1 MYMEPQMK
9 NGSRVAQIV
18 AEADLAP
25 QRQEAILPALPGY
38 SGPSIQL
45 EAGKAWPSLKLRE
58 LCSHGELIY
67 FLVWRDIKVRYKQT
81 ILGAS
86 WALLQPLFTMLL
98 FSIFFGRL
106 AKIPSEGVPYPLF
119 AFTALVPWTYFSN
132 TLVQGSN
139 SLVSNSS
146 LIKKVYFPRLA
157 IPLAK
162 VLSGLVEFAL
172 SFVLLVGMALYYGY
186 HPSIRMLGLPVLLL
200 LAMITSLGSSLWLS
214 ALNVHIRDVEH
225 LLPFLVQIWMYATPI
240 AYPSSLVPAKWR
252 TLYAINPMVAV
263 AEGFR
268 WALCGTKTVSVSTF
282 VVSTAIAL
290 VLLVSGAYW
299 FRRLE
304 RTFADVL

>member
-1 MYMEPQMK
+1 MFMEPRME
-9 NGSRVAQIV
+9 NGSGVAPI
-18 AEADLAP
+18 APEADLAP
-25 QRQEAILPALPGY
+25 CEPAAIVAPPLGY
-38 SGPSIQL
+38 PGPSIRI

-98 FSIFFGRL
+98 FSFFFGRL
-106 AKIPSEGVPYPLF
+106 AKIPSEGIPYPLF

-132 TLVQGSN
+132 TFVQSSN
-139 SLVSNSS
+139 SLVSNAS

-162 VLSGLVEFAL
+162 VFSGLVEFGL
-172 SFVLLVGMALYYGY
+172 SFLLLLGMMLYYGY
-186 HPSIRMLGLPVLLL
+186 HPSIRMLGLPLLLL
-200 LAMITSLGSSLWLS
+200 LAMITSLASSLWLS
-214 ALNVHIRDVEH
+214 ALNVHMRDVEH
-225 LLPFLVQIWMYATPI
+225 ILPFLVQIWMYATPI
-240 AYPSSLVPAKWR
+240 PYPSSLVPAKWR
-252 TLYAINPMVAV
+252 TLYAINPMVGV

-268 WALCGTKTVSVSTF
+268 WALCGTKTVSGSAFAVS
-282 VVSTAIAL
+282 VAIAL
-290 VLLVSGAYW
+290 ILLVSGAYW